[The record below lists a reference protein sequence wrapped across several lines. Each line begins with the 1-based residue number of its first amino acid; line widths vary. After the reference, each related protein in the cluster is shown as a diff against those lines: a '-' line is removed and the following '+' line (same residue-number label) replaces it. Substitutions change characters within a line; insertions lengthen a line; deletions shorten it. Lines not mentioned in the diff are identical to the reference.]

1 MQFIH
6 KIAVILHKSH
16 NVIIHRLHKNST
28 IFKTINA
35 NAKKLTEQFSLL
47 DKSFRDIKKDFANG
61 LGIKNSLF
69 QTSISQ
75 SDYQALQKFNAAIKV
90 TNDGLTKSQ
99 RITKAWNENMTGCSM
114 AAKRMGNDLVTGKK
128 KITDVSS
135 AMNTATASTKALG
148 VAMNIFANVGI
159 MLAIAAVTKVIS
171 ELAQAQEKARQ
182 AAKEAT
188 ETYKDEIS
196 SIDDYKEKLS
206 ELLEELKSDNLSYED
221 AKTKRKEL
229 MSIQD
234 ELIDKFGTEK
244 GAIESITT
252 AINGQVD
259 ALDNLT
265 EKAYRDWV
273 AKADELT
280 FWNSLLPWGKSG
292 LDQAIDYMETTQTV
306 SFYDMQNANLSD
318 ELQQIQKEID
328 ETIRAKYN
336 LDKTFAMFNVTGTP
350 EEIKAQLEAIRQDYL
365 DLSKDAFLKNG
376 ISSEMWEEYRK
387 EAIESINEVINKFDK
402 GISEHQKTYQT
413 YIEGMIK
420 YDSEYSDEY
429 ATILQKRAELESA
442 QYSGNEEEIKK
453 ARQEFMDAINNGIE
467 ESSSNENIKKYFE
480 SLYPELQAEF
490 ADWEFEFAIDANTD
504 GLDDTIKEI
513 VEKYTATDLLGM
525 LDDDSAI
532 IADSAFNSLIDKAIE
547 YGICTDKSA
556 EEVQKL
562 IDLLV
567 ELGYVQDNVK
577 GDTFNN
583 ETPDPSAS
591 ISQLIDQ
598 LNTQLKPAFDSL
610 KSAYQNIFTD
620 DGFNLNIVD
629 IPMLEKIKS
638 EIEELNNLKDVDIN
652 INMADFDSFAKI
664 LTDVNTTKEQ
674 AQQAFDDL
682 ATSIFYATGATK
694 GMTDET
700 VQLVEQLLESLGV
713 VNAHEVAQQALN
725 EAKAQAVIA
734 SYDLIEASED
744 EYVAILNEAVAAGTT
759 RQEIYRLIAAEIAFG
774 NNDLSVEQKISKLQE
789 LARAYGDTATAAMA
803 TTISKDLANGNTD
816 SDTAIN
822 NLMTKLNA
830 GLSKVDIDFSGI
842 DKSASKAGSSA
853 GKAFTDALDKEL
865 NELDKRMEAGY
876 IDFNDYIQARL
887 GLIEDYY
894 RQGKLS
900 ADQYYSYLE
909 KHYKQELSYMDKVVN
924 AVTRRIDKEI
934 DGLEKQ
940 KDDIKNY
947 YQLQIDSLEK
957 QKTLL
962 EEANTERQ
970 RQIDLQKALY
980 EMERARNQRTILQY
994 SSEKGMHYVA
1004 DDKAIRDTQ
1013 EDVDK
1018 ARYQIQISEIE
1029 KSISKLEES
1038 RDKETDAIDEM
1049 IDKLE
1054 DYKDAWQDIT
1064 SAYVEAQE
1072 DLLAA
1077 QFFGADW
1084 ETDIINGRLD
1094 TLNDFKNQYI
1104 SLQQAMADAAWQS
1117 ANEQIKAA
1125 QEAEKGAS
1133 GTPSSAVTINTDN
1146 NVSKSGGGGSIGLR
1160 ELGNRFHKNLEL
1172 THFYGSGTNNAK
1184 KGLNLVGED
1193 GDEVYFDND
1202 GHVGIVTEPTLI
1214 PMDGGEVV
1222 KNERDTKKLLDPD
1235 NIKPVGNIGLAD
1247 IDGKE
1252 AEYTIKVNIETNGE
1266 IPDVKSVTQPK
1277 DSSITLADGTVLT
1290 PIQPGDPIFDMQQKF
1305 DALIAKMGGDINSV
1319 LAPVNTIQK
1328 DMERMVNSISTANNV
1343 SNNRNQQVEIKEIK
1357 MIFPGVTS
1365 QEVAKQVGVEVN
1377 NLFNGLHLD
1386 AMQESMKR

>member
-1 MQFIH
+1 ME
-6 KIAVILHKSH
+6 
-16 NVIIHRLHKNST
+16 
-28 IFKTINA
+28 KTYKGLINA
-35 NAKKLTEQFSLL
+35 NTSEV
-47 DKSFRDIKKDFANG
+47 
-61 LGIKNSLF
+61 LGQYHKNFVNRERSKYLEYIKNNFGEDIADAMEDAISIHLGKGLNGQFADLVVDFSGLELTDIQKEKITKSYDTFYSELLAKQKTAMSEFNSQNSEFSNNALFWLEDLSFYKDSDKYIQTAMQNIVRHIDWSSYSSEELDYDGVKRILQDSILTPFQVACDDPDTKKSLDEALKSLF
-69 QTSISQ
+69 TIDTTNMSI
-75 SDYQALQKFNAAIKV
+75 DDAA
-90 TNDGLTKSQ
+90 N
-99 RITKAWNENMTGCSM
+99 
-114 AAKRMGNDLVTGKK
+114 LVNQYIRT
-128 KITDVSS
+128 
-135 AMNTATASTKALG
+135 
-148 VAMNIFANVGI
+148 
-159 MLAIAAVTKVIS
+159 
-171 ELAQAQEKARQ
+171 
-182 AAKEAT
+182 
-188 ETYKDEIS
+188 IS
-196 SIDDYKEKLS
+196 SILNEDQL
-206 ELLEELKSDNLSYED
+206 ELKVRLGFDDIDALEDNYLTMLNEVATRVSGIDFSDPFFEPRNVTDEQLSIYSEIYQKID
-221 AKTKRKEL
+221 EFAEQY
-229 MSIQD
+229 SINTQD
-234 ELIDKFGTEK
+234 EIAAFRK
-244 GAIESITT
+244 
-252 AINGQVD
+252 
-259 ALDNLT
+259 ALDEAN
-265 EKAYRDWV
+265 
-273 AKADELT
+273 
-280 FWNSLLPWGKSG
+280 
-292 LDQAIDYMETTQTV
+292 
-306 SFYDMQNANLSD
+306 YD
-318 ELQQIQKEID
+318 
-328 ETIRAKYN
+328 
-336 LDKTFAMFNVTGTP
+336 
-350 EEIKAQLEAIRQDYL
+350 
-365 DLSKDAFLKNG
+365 
-376 ISSEMWEEYRK
+376 
-387 EAIESINEVINKFDK
+387 
-402 GISEHQKTYQT
+402 
-413 YIEGMIK
+413 
-420 YDSEYSDEY
+420 
-429 ATILQKRAELESA
+429 
-442 QYSGNEEEIKK
+442 
-453 ARQEFMDAINNGIE
+453 
-467 ESSSNENIKKYFE
+467 
-480 SLYPELQAEF
+480 
-490 ADWEFEFAIDANTD
+490 
-504 GLDDTIKEI
+504 
-513 VEKYTATDLLGM
+513 
-525 LDDDSAI
+525 
-532 IADSAFNSLIDKAIE
+532 IDKAFE
-547 YGICTDKSA
+547 KYLANLDDKVA
-556 EEVQKL
+556 
-562 IDLLV
+562 
-567 ELGYVQDNVK
+567 
-577 GDTFNN
+577 N
-583 ETPDPSAS
+583 ETPDLTAS

-610 KSAYQNIFTD
+610 KSAYQYIFAD
-620 DGFNLNIVD
+620 NKFNPNAVD
-629 IPMLEKIKS
+629 IPMLDKIKS
-638 EIEELNNLKDVDIN
+638 EIEELNNLENVDIN
-652 INMADFDSFAKI
+652 INMDDFDTFAKI

-682 ATSIFYATGATK
+682 ATSIFNATGATE

-725 EAKAQAVIA
+725 KAKAQAVIA

-789 LARAYGDTATAAMA
+789 LARAYGDTATDAMA
-803 TTISKDLANGNTD
+803 TAISKDLASGNTD
-816 SDTAIN
+816 ADTAIN
-822 NLMTKLNA
+822 DLMTKLNA

-894 RQGKLS
+894 RKGKLS
-900 ADQYYSYLE
+900 ADEYYSYLE
-909 KHYKQELSYMDKVVN
+909 KHYKQELSYMDKVIN

-940 KDDIKNY
+940 KDDIKSY

-957 QKTLL
+957 EKTLL
-962 EEANTERQ
+962 EDANKERQ
-970 RQIDLQKALY
+970 RQMDLQKALY

-1018 ARYQIQISEIE
+1018 AKYEIQISEIE

-1104 SLQQAMADAAWQS
+1104 SIQQTMANAAWQS

-1133 GTPSSAVTINTDN
+1133 GTPSSAVTINTND
-1146 NVSKSGGGGSIGLR
+1146 NVSTSGGGGSIGLR
-1160 ELGNRFHKNLEL
+1160 ELGNRIHKNLEL
-1172 THFYGSGTNNAK
+1172 THFYASGTNNAK

-1214 PMDGGEVV
+1214 PMEGGEVV